1 MHCKYLRSSH
11 GAGAIKA
18 LTALGARAVGLLL
31 VPHIPAY
38 CAVLDG
44 VLDSSQPGSVRR
56 HEAEH
61 VHAALLQAFAVAW

>member
-1 MHCKYLRSSH
+1 M
-11 GAGAIKA
+11 
-18 LTALGARAVGLLL
+18 GLLL
-31 VPHIPAY
+31 VPYIPAY

-44 VLDSSQPGSVRR
+44 VQDSSQPGSVRR